1 MCDGE
6 EENLI
11 SFEQPF
17 FLLFLLPIPL
27 GLYLRYF
34 WKKRG
39 GCITFSIGTGSR
51 RPFIFQPRQR
61 FFSFLRFLG
70 EAGYWMSVLLL
81 ILSLTGV
88 SYVDNRRIFLNRG
101 MDILFVLDESPS
113 MSAKDFPGNRF
124 EAAKQVIAEFI
135 DLRENDAVGLVT
147 FGGQAVMRVPLTMN
161 YSFFKERLEPLQV
174 GRLGDGTAP
183 GRGISL
189 AAAHLKNSG
198 AEERILI
205 LLTDGENT
213 DTLISPTAA
222 ADAAKELG
230 IRLYTVGIGTEG
242 TVEFEYFKPSEEK
255 IITGSVMSRYD
266 EQVLKALAER
276 TGGRFFPAGSV
287 RSLSESL
294 KKIDSIE
301 LMSKSVRIESES
313 VSLTHPLIAAAL
325 FCLLFSFLV
334 RKLILKELL

>member
-70 EAGYWMSVLLL
+70 EAGYC
-81 ILSLTGV
+81 
-88 SYVDNRRIFLNRG
+88 RRIFLNRG

-242 TVEFEYFKPSEEK
+242 TVEFEYFKPGEEK

>member
-1 MCDGE
+1 M
-6 EENLI
+6 I

-17 FLLFLLPIPL
+17 FLLLFLPFPF

-39 GCITFSIGTGSR
+39 GCLTFSIGIGNSK
-51 RPFIFQPRQR
+51 PFLFQPRQQ
-61 FFSFLRFLG
+61 FFHFLRFFG
-70 EAGYWMSVLLL
+70 EAGFWLSSVFL

-88 SYVDNRRIFLNRG
+88 SYTENRRIFLNKG

-124 EAAKQVIAEFI
+124 EAAKQAIAEFI

-147 FGGQAVMRVPLTMN
+147 FGGQAVMRAPLTMN
-161 YSFFKERLEPLQV
+161 YDFLKKQLQALEV
-174 GRLGDGTAP
+174 GRLGDGTAL

-189 AAAHLKNSG
+189 AAAHLNGGEDS
-198 AEERILI
+198 ERILI

-213 DTLISPTAA
+213 DTLISPSAA
-222 ADAAKELG
+222 ADAVKELG
-230 IRLYTVGIGTEG
+230 IRMYTVGIGTSG
-242 TVEFEYFKPSEEK
+242 IIEFEYFKPEEGK
-255 IITGSVMSRYD
+255 IITGSLSSRYD
-266 EQVLKALAER
+266 ERFLRALAER

-294 KKIDSIE
+294 KKIDSVE
-301 LMSKSVRIESES
+301 LTEKSVRIESKS
-313 VSLTHPLIAAAL
+313 VSLSHSLTVVAL
-325 FCLLFSFLV
+325 VCFLV
-334 RKLILKELL
+334 SFFIRKVILQELL

>member
-1 MCDGE
+1 M
-6 EENLI
+6 I

-17 FLLFLLPIPL
+17 FLLFFLPFPL
-27 GLYLRYF
+27 ALYLRYC

-39 GCITFSIGTGSR
+39 GCITFSIGIGYR
-51 RPFIFQPRQR
+51 KQFMFQPKQR
-61 FFSFLRFLG
+61 FLSFLRFLG
-70 EAGYWMSVLLL
+70 EVGYWLSMAFL

-88 SYVDNRRIFLNRG
+88 SYVDNRRVFLNRG
-101 MDILFVLDESPS
+101 SDILFVLDESPS

-174 GRLGDGTAP
+174 GRLGDGTAL

-189 AAAHLKNSG
+189 AAAHLKNSE
-198 AEERILI
+198 APERILI

-230 IRLYTVGIGTEG
+230 IRLYTVGIGTAG
-242 TVEFEYFKPSEEK
+242 TVEFEYFKPEEEK
-255 IITGSVMSRYD
+255 IITGSVTSRYD
-266 EQVLKALAER
+266 ENFLAALAER
-276 TGGRFFPAGSV
+276 TGGRFFQAGSV

-301 LMSKSVRIESES
+301 LMSKSVRIESEAVPLS
-313 VSLTHPLIAAAL
+313 HLLIAAAL
-325 FCLLFSFLV
+325 FCFLFSFLI
-334 RKLILKELL
+334 RKVILKELL